1 MTSCQDSYQT
11 SSRLQSKRSTQNLP
25 FSGSLL
31 KCLRIQSPRLPDAL
45 SSSTLLHCSMDL
57 KSLILYLP
65 NHQPTALHSDAH
77 QRSGRVPSNI
87 CTGIS
92 PLSDNQSPIHQGVL
106 SAKNALV
113 FKLDI
118 RSHRLLTDQLMPMT
132 ASEVAQ
138 GRRSYQW
145 LLKSAHRFQVRVLQC
160 THQRLA
166 SRTTTKA
173 STEGRVR
180 PHPHPQRCF

>member
-11 SSRLQSKRSTQNLP
+11 SSRLQSKQSPRNLP

-31 KCLRIQSPRLPDAL
+31 EFLRIQSPRLQDAL

-57 KSLILYLP
+57 KSLILHLP

-77 QRSGRVPSNI
+77 QRSGGVPSNI
-87 CTGIS
+87 WTGIS
-92 PLSDNQSPIHQGVL
+92 PPTDNQCPIHQRVL
-106 SAKNALV
+106 LAKNALT
-113 FKLDI
+113 FKLGI
-118 RSHRLLTDQLMPMT
+118 RSHRLLTDKLTSMT
-132 ASEVAQ
+132 ASEVDQ
-138 GRRSYQW
+138 GPRSYQW

-160 THQRLA
+160 IHRQLA
-166 SRTTTKA
+166 NRTTTEA